1 MRKGMDDIE
10 RLVLGNLDEL
20 NNHEPAE
27 GHFER
32 FEAKLKK
39 QPQGKKVNLRIAWRV
54 VAAAVFIFLAVNQAL
69 IYFPAKN
76 GKVTTLGSVSPEYR
90 EVEYYYTNTIDE
102 ALVQWKKMSENGY
115 LSEDDKAMMAD
126 ELKDFDKAYSSL
138 QKDLKANPDD
148 ERVINAMLQYYQDKL
163 NVITM
168 IINKLKEVKSQ
179 KETKHE
185 IEI

>member
-1 MRKGMDDIE
+1 MEKERDEIE
-10 RLVLGNLDEL
+10 KMILENIAAL
-20 NNHEPAE
+20 NDSEPAK

-32 FEAKLKK
+32 FESKLRK
-39 QPQGKKVNLRIAWRV
+39 QSGKGKVSFRILWRIA
-54 VAAAVFIFLAVNQAL
+54 AAAVFIFLAVNQAL
-69 IYFPAKN
+69 IYFTPGDGRITA
-76 GKVTTLGSVSPEYR
+76 LGSISPEYR
-90 EVEYYYTNTIDE
+90 EVEYYFTSSIDQ
-102 ALVQWKKMSENGY
+102 ALAQWKNLSENGY

-126 ELKDFDKAYSSL
+126 ELKDFDKAYSTL
-138 QKDLKANPDD
+138 QKELKANPND
-148 ERVINAMLQYYQDKL
+148 ERVINAMLEYYQGKL